1 MVLMN
6 TSSSRS
12 SFGARFVVVAAVVF
26 SLLAVAGIIWQQT
39 SGGFGGSQ
47 GAQAGGEDPAT
58 YVPELIAPSETDGFG
73 AGDEI
78 KEDYVLITVPDSETD
93 AIREEIPDAKVV
105 MPGNGGDAVIGVPS
119 SQAPALE
126 ERFGDD
132 AVVDNTPISS
142 FDTFTEQTPPS
153 WGLDRI
159 DQSSLPL
166 DGTYRFQTAGSGI
179 TVYVVDTGLNTAHRS
194 FSGRVQTG
202 FSAVNDGRGVED
214 CNGHGT
220 HVAGTAIGGGFGVA
234 QSARVV
240 PVRVLNCDGGGFASD
255 VIAGVNWIVSTHPG
269 GPAVINM
276 SLGGPQSSAL
286 NAAVEQ
292 AVSRGFIVVAAAGN
306 SGTDACSVS
315 PVSARGVIGVGAS
328 TPNDSFASFSNS
340 GSCVDTLAP
349 GTGIVSAWVGSGGA
363 SASLSGTS
371 MAAPHVAGM
380 AARIIQ
386 ANPGIGASGVLQ
398 TLSGSQP
405 EGGVAGV
412 PSGTGS
418 LLAAWEEVPLA
429 EEELAEEELLDEEEG
444 LDEELAEGEGGRPD
458 GVGRDFAPG
467 RKMAPGLNRENG
479 PPGLNRENG
488 SPGAGAAGSN
498 PGAEARAAAP
508 GRVGR
513 LTITQDTDS
522 QVTVRWPAM
531 SPAPEQVQVTWQV
544 RGNASSEQDV
554 MVSGSTR
561 EVVISG
567 LQPRTPYVITVLGIN
582 SSGGTV
588 LRGQAST
595 ETFTLTP
602 SQPPAQQQPA
612 DQQRQPGPPAQ
623 APAPAPA
630 PQPAPSRPRPP
641 APQETTEETQEE
653 TSGPGGGRGNAPG
666 QNR

>member
-1 MVLMN
+1 VN
-6 TSSSRS
+6 ASSSGSR
-12 SFGARFVVVAAVVF
+12 FGARFVIIAAVVF
-26 SLLAVAGIIWQQT
+26 SLLAVAGIVWHQT
-39 SGGFGGSQ
+39 TGGFGGSQ

-58 YVPELIAPSETDGFG
+58 YVPDVIAPAETDGFG
-73 AGDEI
+73 SGDDV
-78 KEDYVLITVPDSETD
+78 KEDYVLITVPDGDAD
-93 AIREEIPDAKVV
+93 AIRDEVPGAKLV

-119 SQAPALE
+119 SEAPALE

-132 AVVDNTPISS
+132 AIVDNTPISS

-166 DGTYRFQTAGSGI
+166 DGTYRFRSSGSGI
-179 TVYVVDTGLNTAHRS
+179 TVYVVDTGINTDHRS
-194 FSGRVQTG
+194 FSGRIQTG

-240 PVRVLNCDGGGFASD
+240 PVRVLDCNGGGFASD

-269 GPAVINM
+269 GPAIINM

-306 SGTDACSVS
+306 SGSDACSVS

-328 TPNDSFASFSNS
+328 TPNDSFASFSNF

-349 GTGIVSAWVGSGGA
+349 GTGIVSAWVGSGGS

-380 AARIIQ
+380 AARILQ
-386 ANPGIGASGVLQ
+386 ANPGTGASGILQ
-398 TLSGSQP
+398 TLSGYQP
-405 EGGVAGV
+405 EGGVSDV

-418 LLAAWEEVPLA
+418 VLSAWEEVPLD
-429 EEELAEEELLDEEEG
+429 EEELAEEDELLEE
-444 LDEELAEGEGGRPD
+444 DEELAEGGRPE

-467 RKMAPGLNRENG
+467 RELAPGLNRENG

-488 SPGAGAAGSN
+488 PPGLNRDNGAPGASGAETA
-498 PGAEARAAAP
+498 PGAEARATAP
-508 GRVGR
+508 GRIGR
-513 LTITQDTDS
+513 LTITQDSDS
-522 QVTVRWPAM
+522 QITVRWPAL
-531 SPAPEQVQVTWQV
+531 SPAPEQVMVMWQI
-544 RGNASSEQDV
+544 RGNPESEQDV
-554 MVSGSTR
+554 LVSGTTR

-567 LQPRTPYVITVLGIN
+567 LEARTTYVLSVMGVN
-582 SSGGTV
+582 SNGSTV
-588 LRGQAST
+588 LRGQVST
-595 ETFTLTP
+595 ETFRLNP
-602 SQPPAQQQPA
+602 IQPPAQQAPA
-612 DQQRQPGPPAQ
+612 EQQRQPSPPA
-623 APAPAPA
+623 PT
-630 PQPAPSRPRPP
+630 PAPSRPRPP
-641 APQETTEETQEE
+641 APEETVQELQEE
-653 TSGPGGGRGNAPG
+653 PSSPGGGRANAPG